1 MKYLYTLPLLAL
13 IAAATSA
20 FAQSSGQ
27 SARVTMGVVEKAE
40 SVTLQNT
47 GEGALPVRWLA
58 PPSATTRAVAKAR
71 RKSAAARSSAAPSA
85 GRLGS
90 SGTTPGMQYTV
101 KFADGSSAI
110 VVSDQ
115 VQLKVGDCVSVE
127 EARSM
132 TNIREQDPAACNPE
146 VEEAITDLQDEL
158 AEDADECAQVKQE
171 LLAAKR
177 PRKSKSQPPRPGFCV
192 TRAAALNSRKT
203 PNTI

>member
-1 MKYLYTLPLLAL
+1 MKYLFTLPLLAL
-13 IAAATSA
+13 IVATTSA

-47 GEGALPVRWLA
+47 GEGGAAGTVAGAAIGYNLGSGNSSSKKRR
-58 PPSATTRAVAKAR
+58 RAIIGGAIGGAI
-71 RKSAAARSSAAPSA
+71 
-85 GRLGS
+85 GS

-101 KFADGSSAI
+101 KFSDGSSAL

-115 VQLKVGDCVSVE
+115 VHLRVGDCVSVE

-146 VEEAITDLQDEL
+146 VGEAITDLQDEL

-171 LLAAKR
+171 LLAATTTEEVEIATAKAR
-177 PRKSKSQPPRPGFCV
+177 ILC
-192 TRAAALNSRKT
+192 N
-203 PNTI
+203 